1 MARDEAVLLDIVRA
15 AQLVLEL
22 RQGMDKAA
30 FFDDLKT
37 QSAILHQL
45 MVMGE
50 AVKRLSAEFRARH
63 PKVPWMLIAGM
74 RDKLIHGYDI
84 VDLEQ
89 VWQTAVEDVPELV
102 PSPAWALLFL
112 SVGVAAAQQV
122 AGADRLIDSLFGVCP
137 GCAA

>member
-15 AQLVLEL
+15 AQLVLEF
-22 RQGMDKAA
+22 RQEMDKTA
-30 FFDDLKT
+30 FFDDLKS

-63 PKVPWMLIAGM
+63 SEVPWMLIAGM

-89 VWQTAVEDVPELV
+89 VWQTAVGDVPELLSLIE
-102 PSPAWALLFL
+102 PLLPR
-112 SVGVAAAQQV
+112 QE
-122 AGADRLIDSLFGVCP
+122 
-137 GCAA
+137 